1 MKKRI
6 RPFYWMALPGVALFF
21 VFHTLPAL
29 QGVFYSFTDSRGWGS
44 YSFIGFDNYARLATD
59 AVVRDAY
66 GFTFLFA
73 ITTTVLVNVISILVA
88 LALVTNIRLRSIL
101 RGVFFLPAILATL
114 VIGYVF
120 NYIFAHVLPDLG
132 AALGSETLS
141 SNILASPATAW
152 LGVVVVGTWQE
163 CARTIVIYLAGLQTI
178 PQEVT
183 EATMIDGAGPWQRFW
198 QITFPLIAPFFTI
211 NMLLTFKT
219 SLQIFDPIVALTMG
233 GPGTSTTSITFLI
246 YRNAFQGGEF
256 GYQSANAVIYFIV
269 IAGLSL
275 LQLTILRRREVAL

>member
-21 VFHTLPAL
+21 AFHTVPAL
-29 QGVFYSFTDSRGWGS
+29 QGVFYSFTDSRGWGT
-44 YSFIGFDNYARLATD
+44 YSFIGFDNYVRLATD

-73 ITTTVLVNVISILVA
+73 ITTTILVNVLSILVA
-88 LALVTNIRLRSIL
+88 LALVTNIRFRALL

-120 NYIFAHVLPDLG
+120 NYIFAHVLPELG
-132 AALGSETLS
+132 AAIGNETLS
-141 SNILASPATAW
+141 NNILASPATAW

-178 PQEVT
+178 PQDVT
-183 EATMIDGAGPWQRFW
+183 EASMIDGATPWKRFW